1 VRITLKK
8 YQSSTF
14 TYQWPQQRKYYTLPM
29 KIKGGLHININ
40 GKPLKFIGGKA
51 VLDKDKSA
59 FMKQ

>member
-1 VRITLKK
+1 
-8 YQSSTF
+8 
-14 TYQWPQQRKYYTLPM
+14 M
-29 KIKGGLHININ
+29 EIKGGLHININ

>member
-1 VRITLKK
+1 MK